1 MIVVNCEISITRRT
15 GWTGTSSTHR
25 GEGEPIMSVIDTVKA
40 KALTAAVMK
49 SYDMLREDLDGN
61 LPKIVKLINS
71 FSGQG
76 DEGQQTTLNSF
87 NMVTT
92 AMADPNSNVHLLAE
106 HIRDNVDPEIAR
118 TFIRNFF
125 VNSVTLGM
133 AKQRKVTAE
142 HDCNVP
148 WAILMDP
155 TTACNLHC
163 DGCWAANY
171 EDKRHKS
178 LTFEELDDIICQA
191 KDMGTYIFLY
201 TGGEPLVRK
210 HDLIRLCEKHQ
221 DCFFSAFTNGTLV
234 DEKFADDLLRVKNFM
249 PAFSIEG
256 FREATDSRRGNGT
269 FDKVVHA
276 MDLLRERK
284 VPFGA
289 SLCYTSQNF
298 DSITSDEFVNFLVE
312 KGVLFAWLF
321 TYMPI
326 GKGAPVEL
334 LASAEQRSAMYH
346 IVRDNWRANVPI
358 FFADFWNDGEYTGG
372 CIAAGRRFLHIN
384 AGGDAEPCAFI
395 HFSDSNIR
403 EKTLLE
409 CYESPLFK
417 SYRRHQ
423 PFNSNML
430 RVCPLLDNPGMLSE
444 MVNESGAA
452 STDYMNPETAE
463 ELEAKTHDAAER
475 WAVASEPLWELSP
488 KKKLSDECV
497 ARGESPTAWVK
508 G

>member
-1 MIVVNCEISITRRT
+1 
-15 GWTGTSSTHR
+15 
-25 GEGEPIMSVIDTVKA
+25 MSAIDSVKA
-40 KALTAAVMK
+40 KALSAAVMK
-49 SYDMLREDLDGN
+49 SYDMLRTDLDGN
-61 LPKIVKLINS
+61 LPTIVKLINT

-87 NMVTT
+87 NMVTGE
-92 AMADPNSNVHLLAE
+92 MGKPDSNIHQLACN
-106 HIRDNVDPEIAR
+106 IRDNVDPEIAR
-118 TFIRNFF
+118 KFIQNFF

-133 AKQRKVTAE
+133 AKQRQVTAE
-142 HDCNVP
+142 NDCNVP
-148 WAILMDP
+148 WAILLDP

-163 DGCWAANY
+163 NGCWAANY
-171 EDKRHKS
+171 EDKRHKHLS
-178 LTFEELDDIICQA
+178 FEELDDIICQA

-210 HDLIRLCEKHQ
+210 KDLIRLCDKHQ
-221 DCFFSAFTNGTLV
+221 DCFFSSFTNGTLV
-234 DEKFADDLLRVKNFM
+234 DEEFADELLRVKNFM

-256 FREATDSRRGNGT
+256 FREATDSRRGEGT

-289 SLCYTSQNF
+289 SLCYTSQNY
-298 DSITSDEFVNFLVE
+298 DSITSDEFINFLVE
-312 KGVLFAWLF
+312 KGVLFAWIF

-334 LASAEQRSAMYH
+334 IATAEQRAGMYH
-346 IVRDNWRANVPI
+346 VVRDNWRNNVPM

-372 CIAAGRRFLHIN
+372 CIAGGRRYLHIN
-384 AGGDAEPCAFI
+384 AGGDVEPCAFI
-395 HFSDSNIR
+395 HYSDSNIR

-417 SYRRHQ
+417 SYRAHQ

-430 RVCPLLDNPGMLSE
+430 RPCPLLDNPGALSQ
-444 MVNESGAA
+444 MVGESGAK
-452 STDYMNPETAE
+452 STDYMNPEPAA
-463 ELEAKTHDAAER
+463 ELEQKTVAAAEK

-488 KKKLSDECV
+488 KKKLSDACV
-497 ARGESPTAWVK
+497 ARGESPTAWVQN
-508 G
+508 

>member
-1 MIVVNCEISITRRT
+1 
-15 GWTGTSSTHR
+15 
-25 GEGEPIMSVIDTVKA
+25 MSVIDSVKA

-61 LPKIVKLINS
+61 LPKIVKLINT

-87 NMVTT
+87 NMVTGLMEDPDSNIHQ
-92 AMADPNSNVHLLAE
+92 MAVN
-106 HIRDNVDPEIAR
+106 IRDNVDPEIVQK
-118 TFIRNFF
+118 FIRNFF

-133 AKQRKVTAE
+133 AKQRQVTAE

-148 WAILMDP
+148 WAILLDP

-163 DGCWAANY
+163 NGCWAANY
-171 EDKRHKS
+171 EDKRHKHLS
-178 LTFEELDDIICQA
+178 FEELDDIICQA
-191 KDMGTYIFLY
+191 KAMGTYIFLY

-210 HDLIRLCEKHQ
+210 KDLIRLCDKHQ
-221 DCFFSAFTNGTLV
+221 DCFFSSFTNGTLV
-234 DEKFADDLLRVKNFM
+234 DEEFADELLRVKNFM

-256 FREATDSRRGNGT
+256 FREATDSRRGEGT

-289 SLCYTSQNF
+289 SLCYTSQNY
-298 DSITSDEFVNFLVE
+298 DSITSDEFINFLVE
-312 KGVLFAWLF
+312 KGVLFAWIF

-334 LASAEQRSAMYH
+334 IATAEQRAGMYH
-346 IVRDNWRANVPI
+346 VVRDNWRNNVPI
-358 FFADFWNDGEYTGG
+358 FFADFWNDGEFTGG
-372 CIAAGRRFLHIN
+372 C
-384 AGGDAEPCAFI
+384 
-395 HFSDSNIR
+395 DSNIR
-403 EKTLLE
+403 EKSLLE

-417 SYRRHQ
+417 SYRAHQ

-430 RVCPLLDNPGMLSE
+430 RPCPLLDNPGALSE
-444 MVNESGAA
+444 MVNESGAK
-452 STDYMNPETAE
+452 STDYMNPEPAE
-463 ELEAKTHDAAER
+463 ELEAKTISAAER
-475 WAVASEPLWELSP
+475 WATASIPLWELSP
-488 KKKLSDECV
+488 KKRLSDECV
-497 ARGESPTAWVK
+497 ARGESPNAWVQN
-508 G
+508 